1 MTIRRPKTIFLAV
14 LVIENKAWVQK
25 SQDVFSNSANL
36 GDKVKENKT
45 ENQQEW
51 VRVIRRISLWRK
63 PPTVKNGA
71 SEATKV
77 CYHLQDVPTSLGYG
91 TATFVYK

>member
-45 ENQQEW
+45 ENQQKW
-51 VRVIRRISLWRK
+51 VRVIRRISLWQNLPRSK
-63 PPTVKNGA
+63 TVQAKRA
-71 SEATKV
+71 K
-77 CYHLQDVPTSLGYG
+77 
-91 TATFVYK
+91 FVTTYRMSQQV